1 MWTHSLNP
9 NCRLLSQMNIYKA
22 NVSKHLAEFLHISLF
37 SERFLSMIK
46 RTIWGA
52 YSWELL
58 EGCIVLFA
66 KSLLQIL
73 YQLNTCKANVREY
86 SPGEFHDDKHDQ
98 FLTW

>member
-9 NCRLLSQMNIYKA
+9 NCRLLFQINIYKA
-22 NVSKHLAEFLHISLF
+22 NVRKHPAEFLHISLF
-37 SERFLSMIK
+37 SKRLLSMIK
-46 RTIWGA
+46 RAIWGT

-66 KSLLQIL
+66 ISLLQIL
-73 YQLNTCKANVREY
+73 HQLNTYKANVREY

-98 FLTW
+98 LLTW